1 MYVIACECLGAKK
14 SLIELHISWLD
25 EAENVK
31 KKQVTSKK
39 KIKRAIK
46 SDNVHEHEHT
56 WATFI
61 FLHIVD

>member
-1 MYVIACECLGAKK
+1 MYVIACESLGAKK

-39 KIKRAIK
+39 NQAC
-46 SDNVHEHEHT
+46 H
-56 WATFI
+56 
-61 FLHIVD
+61 